1 MILLISIFI
10 TFKKGLINRKVSSLV
25 LECQIGTRF

>member
-1 MILLISIFI
+1 
-10 TFKKGLINRKVSSLV
+10 LV